1 MFYEGRRAGAPEA
14 ATKARPKAR
23 RPDGPARP
31 ELRLDEAGAPI
42 GRSRSSD
49 WTKPEL
55 RLDEDMEWEV
65 WRRGRPERL
74 VGVLLRRLEDGRLV
88 VRTAAGTV
96 VLNRPEFYRVVHHA
110 THTHP
115 HSLIKRPT

>member
-42 GRSRSSD
+42 GRRHGVGSLATREAGAPGRSSA
-49 WTKPEL
+49 P
-55 RLDEDMEWEV
+55 
-65 WRRGRPERL
+65 P
-74 VGVLLRRLEDGRLV
+74 
-88 VRTAAGTV
+88 
-96 VLNRPEFYRVVHHA
+96 P
-110 THTHP
+110 
-115 HSLIKRPT
+115 